1 MSREVVLEFHGRP
14 RAFPYMLRA
23 VRPVRRH
30 LTLAPGMVARWPGH
44 RVDPAEFAAFH
55 RITGLPDGPVLHL
68 LYPHVFGFRLSMAM
82 LTHPA
87 FPVPIWGVLQT
98 RNHLVQHRPITAD
111 DTLDFE
117 ARVTEG
123 RAVPKGAEFDLRT
136 TVQVKGELA
145 WESVVTFFT
154 RGRFGEPRPASHFAR
169 SPAVPATQSCGAEW
183 TMRNADHV
191 QFGRFTG
198 DYNGIHLWDAYARR
212 FGFRRALYH
221 PPRVLGECLAHLS
234 QGEGGMRPRRL
245 DAWLKG
251 PVPHGAHVRM
261 GVARGADGTTFALYA
276 DEDRPCIVGRVQ
288 EGGHA

>member
-1 MSREVVLEFHGRP
+1 M
-14 RAFPYMLRA
+14 
-23 VRPVRRH
+23 
-30 LTLAPGMVARWPGH
+30 
-44 RVDPAEFAAFH
+44 
-55 RITGLPDGPVLHL
+55 
-68 LYPHVFGFRLSMAM
+68 
-82 LTHPA
+82 
-87 FPVPIWGVLQT
+87 PIWGVLQT
-98 RNHLVQHRPITAD
+98 RNHLVQHRPITVD

-276 DEDRPCIVGRVQ
+276 DENRPCIVGRVQ
-288 EGGHA
+288 EEDHA